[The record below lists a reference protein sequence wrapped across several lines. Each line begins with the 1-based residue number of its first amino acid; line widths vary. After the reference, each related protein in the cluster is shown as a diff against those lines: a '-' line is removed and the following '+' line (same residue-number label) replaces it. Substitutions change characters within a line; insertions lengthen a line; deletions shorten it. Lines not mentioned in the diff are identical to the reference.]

1 MLSTYSAFKT
11 FYKKKCCLFFSIK
24 CLTKFRT
31 LGMPN
36 SEQSGPPPVCDL
48 QNIALY
54 ENGPKARV
62 CLSCF

>member
-11 FYKKKCCLFFSIK
+11 FYKKYFFSIK
-24 CLTKFRT
+24 CLTKFRS

-54 ENGPKARV
+54 DNGPKARV